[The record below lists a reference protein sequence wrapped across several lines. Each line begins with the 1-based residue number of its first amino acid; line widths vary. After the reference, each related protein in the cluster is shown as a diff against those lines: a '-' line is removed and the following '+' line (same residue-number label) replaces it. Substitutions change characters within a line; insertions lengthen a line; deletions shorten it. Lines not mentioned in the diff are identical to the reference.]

1 MPSMYPF
8 ERFTDQAK
16 QVLTRAQGEAERS
29 HHSYIGTEHL
39 LLGMFQVER
48 AMGALIL
55 ADLGVEMSTVRDS
68 IKGVL
73 GRNERIVIQQIIPT
87 SRVKKVIEIAFEEAR
102 QGGSPDVGTQHLLL
116 ALLIEGD
123 GIAANVLKD
132 LGVTVSRVREATAR
146 LSAAGMHEGAAS
158 EAPPRLTDEMAGR
171 PSPDPVGI
179 TFSVEDLVAVEMLAA
194 LLDRFGA
201 TERPPPSLLKRIGEL
216 RHVRGEKQEA
226 RVSPGLRTG
235 GAVLRRR
242 EASSGGCHR
251 PAGCLATPQSL
262 SRLGPI
268 HGSSVP
274 HRASRTCT
282 CRRTSA

>member
-1 MPSMYPF
+1 MPAMYPF

-55 ADLGVEMSTVRDS
+55 ADLGVEMSTVRET

-73 GRNERIVIQQIIPT
+73 GRDERIVIQQIIPT
-87 SRVKKVIEIAFEEAR
+87 SRVKKVIEIAFEEGR
-102 QGGSPDVGTQHLLL
+102 QAGSRDVGTQHLLL

-132 LGVTVSRVREATAR
+132 LGVTVGRVREAAAR

-158 EAPPRLTDEMAGR
+158 EAPPRPTDEIAGR
-171 PSPDPVGI
+171 PSPDPVQMA
-179 TFSVEDLVAVEMLAA
+179 FLVEDLVAVEMLAA
-194 LLDRFGA
+194 MLDRFGT
-201 TERPPPSLLKRIGEL
+201 TEPPPSSLLELIAEL
-216 RHVRGEKQEA
+216 RHVRGEKQDAVSAQDYELAA
-226 RVSPGLRTG
+226 RCYEEEKRLQADATAQLDAWR
-235 GAVLRRR
+235 
-242 EASSGGCHR
+242 HR
-251 PAGCLATPQSL
+251 KG
-262 SRLGPI
+262 
-268 HGSSVP
+268 
-274 HRASRTCT
+274 
-282 CRRTSA
+282 